1 MERPPHPLD
10 RRRDQDFDR
19 PLDRRALLKAVP
31 ATAAVGLGLPP
42 LLTTGAGAAAA
53 PASAQ
58 DAPKQGGTVVA
69 ALSVEV
75 VSYDPFLAG
84 SNHGYMIARGLY
96 NTLTRL
102 DSDFTPQ
109 PELATDWSFSEDGRT
124 LTLNLRQDVTF
135 HSGRPFTSADV
146 LFSFAAA
153 QDAEYA
159 ALNRGL
165 VTPIS
170 VEAVDDYTVV
180 LSTETPYP
188 AIFDALDGTFI
199 VDSETAVPRFPEV
212 GIGTG
217 PFKQGERIPGEYAR
231 FDRYDEY
238 WGGPAPLDA
247 FEVRPIPDSAALALA
262 LETRSIDVA
271 WRIGYRDY
279 VRLQDDGGFV
289 VEPGAEAATFYDL
302 TINTTHPVLSD
313 KLVRQALNWAIDRD
327 RFVDAVLLNIVGPT
341 AVPYPSQSIAYDEAQ
356 ATAYTKDLDRAAA
369 LLAEAG
375 HGDGF
380 SFKLMTSSSLN
391 PGLGELAQIL
401 QADLATIGVTVEIED
416 VESATYNERFL
427 PGDFDVAV
435 HTFGR
440 ANKDPATLFGGAVVW
455 YTNPETNPTKF
466 DSDTY
471 RELVEQGATTIDPAE
486 RREIYHAVTELIQD
500 ESFTIPI
507 AQQPRTWAW
516 LPEVR
521 DFAYTLDNMPLWHAV
536 WLDR

>member
-1 MERPPHPLD
+1 MLNPRPRTRHLD
-10 RRRDQDFDR
+10 RRS
-19 PLDRRALLKAVP
+19 LLKAVP
-31 ATAAVGLGLPP
+31 VSAAGLGLSALATPGVQAAHAASS
-42 LLTTGAGAAAA
+42 LAAAQET
-53 PASAQ
+53 PS
-58 DAPKQGGTVVA
+58 QGGTVIA
-69 ALSVEV
+69 ALPVEV
-75 VSYDPFLAG
+75 TTYDPFLGG
-84 SNHGYMIARGLY
+84 SNHGYLIARGLY
-96 NTLTRL
+96 NTLTQL
-102 DSDFTPQ
+102 DDSFTPQ
-109 PELATDWSFSEDGRT
+109 PELATDWSFSEDGLS

-153 QDAEYA
+153 QNPDYA

-165 VTPIS
+165 VSPIS
-170 VEAVDDYTVV
+170 VEAVDDFTVV

-199 VDSETAVPRFPEV
+199 VDSETAEPRFPEV

-217 PFKQGERIPGEYAR
+217 PFQQGERIPGEYAR
-231 FDRYDEY
+231 FDRYDGY

-247 FEVRPIPDSAALALA
+247 FEARPIPDAAALALA
-262 LETRSIDVA
+262 LETRSVDLV

-279 VRLQDDGGFV
+279 VRLRDDGGF
-289 VEPGAEAATFYDL
+289 EASPGAEAAIFYDL
-302 TINTTHPVLSD
+302 TINTTHPALSD

-341 AVPYPSQSIAYDEAQ
+341 SVPYPSQSFAYNEEQ
-356 ATAYTKDLDRAAA
+356 ATTYTKDLDRAAA

-375 HGDGF
+375 LADGF
-380 SFKLMTSSSLN
+380 SFNLMTSSSLN
-391 PGLGELAQIL
+391 PGLGELSQIL
-401 QADLATIGVTVEIED
+401 QADLATIGVTVNIED
-416 VESATYNERFL
+416 IESATYSERF
-427 PGDFDVAV
+427 PAGEFEVAV

-455 YTNPETNPTKF
+455 YTNPETNPTRF

-471 RELVEQGATTIDPAE
+471 RDLVDQGATTIDPDA
-486 RREIYHAVTELIQD
+486 RREIYHAVTELILD

-507 AQQPRTWAW
+507 AEQPRVWAW

-521 DFAYTLDNMPLWHAV
+521 DFTYTLDNMPRWHTV